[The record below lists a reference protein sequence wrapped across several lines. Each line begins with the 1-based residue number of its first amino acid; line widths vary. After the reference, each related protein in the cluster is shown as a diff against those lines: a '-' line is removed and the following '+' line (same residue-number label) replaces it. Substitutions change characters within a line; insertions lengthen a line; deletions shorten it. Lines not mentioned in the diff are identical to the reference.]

1 MARVTDRQNAQM
13 AMAVAAMARSP
24 TLTTKPPLTPSLP
37 QRHFG
42 QGGFQKPFLSPT
54 RRFSASSTVAKLGQV
69 TKQWQGE
76 AATAMGAALIG
87 ALSSCDSASAAQEVM
102 ELAAND
108 NRGTL
113 LLLPLVPAIAW
124 VLYNILQ
131 PALNQIN
138 RMRGAKGLV
147 ACAGLGAAGGAAFLS
162 TPEEAHAEQL
172 VFDLAAQA
180 ANNDN
185 RGLLLLIV
193 VLPAIAWVLY
203 NILQPALNQIN
214 RMRSG

>member
-1 MARVTDRQNAQM
+1 
-13 AMAVAAMARSP
+13 
-24 TLTTKPPLTPSLP
+24 
-37 QRHFG
+37 
-42 QGGFQKPFLSPT
+42 
-54 RRFSASSTVAKLGQV
+54 
-69 TKQWQGE
+69 
-76 AATAMGAALIG
+76 MGAALIG
-87 ALSSCDSASAAQEVM
+87 ALSSCDSAAAAQEVM
-102 ELAAND
+102 ELAASD
-108 NRGTL
+108 NRGSL
-113 LLLPLVPAIAW
+113 LLLPLVPAIGW

-138 RMRGAKGLV
+138 RMRGGLV

-193 VLPAIAWVLY
+193 VFPAIGWVLY
-203 NILQPALNQIN
+203 NILQPAINQIN

>member
-1 MARVTDRQNAQM
+1 M
-13 AMAVAAMARSP
+13 AMAMAAMASSP
-24 TLTTKPPLTPSLP
+24 TLITKPPLAPSLP
-37 QRHFG
+37 QRHLSP
-42 QGGFQKPFLSPT
+42 GGFQKPLLPPT
-54 RRFSASSTVAKLGQV
+54 RRFSASSPVAKLGHV
-69 TKQWQGE
+69 TKQWQAE

-87 ALSSCDSASAAQEVM
+87 ALSSCDSAAAAQEVM
-102 ELAAND
+102 ELAASD

-113 LLLPLVPAIAW
+113 LLLPLAPAIGW

-131 PALNQIN
+131 PALNQFN
-138 RMRGAKGLV
+138 RMKGAKGLV

-185 RGLLLLIV
+185 RGSLLLIV
-193 VLPAIAWVLY
+193 VFPAIGWVLY

-214 RMRSG
+214 KMRSG